1 MPPLPNAHILFVL
14 VLTLVALVLFATD
27 RLRLDNAAL
36 LVFIV
41 LLVGF
46 ASAPYSLED
55 GGTFDPI
62 RLLEPFGNEALVA
75 VCALMVLGKGIE
87 TTRALQPLITF
98 VSHQWGPQPRL
109 TMLVIMVVA
118 AVLSAF
124 MNNTPI
130 VVLLLPALI
139 AVARQNDLAPSK
151 LLLPIGLVTII
162 GGMSTTI
169 GTSTNLLIATLS
181 RQIADVHFGMFDFS
195 WYVLIAGSAGIVYLW
210 LAGPKLAPWR
220 ADRAEPE
227 PGREFVAT
235 LQIRPESRTDGETV
249 AEFLKSSKH
258 MLDIDRIERGGATVA
273 PLPSVM
279 LQAGDVVYVRGSR
292 DALKEAEHRFEVS
305 LTDPE
310 TDEYRRLAS
319 QPQLAELLIGRHS
332 DLRGTTLREAQ
343 TPDRFGITIVAL
355 HRPDPHRRR
364 LEQSLSDIEL
374 QEGDILLCEATEAQL
389 KEAAAKTDL
398 LRLHGSYELA
408 PTTRAWVALAITAA
422 VVAVAAVGLLPIAI
436 SALAGVGLMLITKC
450 LAWRHVRDA
459 LSTNVI
465 LVIVVSL
472 ALGQALIV
480 TGGADYLARLF
491 SHLFA
496 DASAF
501 TVILALMLVAAT
513 LTNVVTNNAAAV
525 IVTPIAVEIANQLGI
540 ELRAVVLAVLF
551 GANLSFITPIGYQ
564 TNLLVFSAGN
574 YRFSDFFRVGGP
586 LMLGML
592 LILAWLIR
600 LRFGL

>member
-1 MPPLPNAHILFVL
+1 MPELPNIHILFVL
-14 VLTLVALVLFATD
+14 VLTTVALALFATD

-36 LVFIV
+36 LVFVV

-46 ASAPYSLED
+46 AAAPYSLED
-55 GGTFDPI
+55 GGTYDPI

-87 TTRALQPLITF
+87 TTRALQPLITY
-98 VSHQWGPQPRL
+98 VSRQWGPQPRL

-130 VVLLLPALI
+130 VVLMLPALI
-139 AVARQNDLAPSK
+139 AVARQNDVAPSR

-169 GTSTNLLIATLS
+169 GTSTNLLIAALS
-181 RQIADVHFGMFDFS
+181 KQVAGVRFEMFDFS

-210 LAGPKLAPWR
+210 LAGPKLSPQR
-220 ADRAEPE
+220 ADRPE
-227 PGREFVAT
+227 RAPGREYLAT
-235 LQIRPESRTDGETV
+235 LRIREGSSTDGETV
-249 AEFLKSSKH
+249 AEFLKSCKH
-258 MLDIDRIERGGATVA
+258 SLAIDRIQRDGSVV
-273 PLPSVM
+273 PLPTVT
-279 LQAGDVVYVRGSR
+279 LRAGDVVYVRGSR
-292 DALKEAEHRFEVS
+292 EALKEAEHKLEVS

-310 TDEYRRLAS
+310 TDEYRRLANE
-319 QPQLAELLIGRHS
+319 PQLAELVIGRHS
-332 DLRGTTLREAQ
+332 ELRGKTLREAR

-355 HRPDPHRRR
+355 HRPDPRRR
-364 LEQSLSDIEL
+364 RSRSLLDIEL
-374 QEGDILLCEATEAQL
+374 REGDILLCEATEPQL
-389 KEAAAKTDL
+389 GEAIAKTDL
-398 LRLHGSYELA
+398 LRLHGSSELP
-408 PTTRAWVALAITAA
+408 PTSRSWVALAITAA
-422 VVAVAAVGLLPIAI
+422 VVIVAAVGLLPIAI
-436 SALAGVGLMLITKC
+436 SALAGVGLMLMSRC

-472 ALGQALIV
+472 ALGQAMIV
-480 TGGADYLARLF
+480 TGGADYLAQVF

-501 TVILALMLVAAT
+501 VVILAIMLAAAI

-525 IVTPIAVEIANQLGI
+525 IVTPIAVEIAAQLGI
-540 ELRAVVLAVLF
+540 DTRAVVLAVLF

-574 YRFSDFFRVGGP
+574 YRFTDFLKVGGP
-586 LMLGML
+586 LLIGML
-592 LILAWLIR
+592 LIFAWLIR
-600 LRFGL
+600 IRFGL

>member
-1 MPPLPNAHILFVL
+1 MPELPNIHILFVL
-14 VLTLVALVLFATD
+14 ALTVVALALFATD

-36 LVFIV
+36 LVFIA

-46 ASAPYSLED
+46 AAAPYSLQD
-55 GGTFDPI
+55 GGTYDPI

-87 TTRALQPLITF
+87 TTRALQPLISF
-98 VSHQWGPQPRL
+98 VSRQWGPQPRL

-139 AVARQNDLAPSK
+139 AVARQNDVAPSR

-169 GTSTNLLIATLS
+169 GTSTNLLVVTLS
-181 RQIADVHFGMFDFS
+181 KQVAGVEFEMFDFS
-195 WYVLIAGSAGIVYLW
+195 WYVLIAGGAGIVYLW
-210 LAGPKLAPWR
+210 LAGPKLSPWR
-220 ADRAEPE
+220 ADRPE
-227 PGREFVAT
+227 SAPGREYLAT
-235 LQIRPESRTDGETV
+235 LRIQEGSSTDGETV
-249 AEFLKSSKH
+249 AEFLKSCKH
-258 MLDIDRIERGGATVA
+258 SLAIDRIERKGSIV
-273 PLPSVM
+273 PLPTVT
-279 LQAGDVVYVRGSR
+279 LRAGDAVYVRGSR
-292 DALKEAEHRFEVS
+292 DALKEAEHKLEVS

-310 TDEYRRLAS
+310 TDEYRRLANE
-319 QPQLAELLIGRHS
+319 PQLVELLIGRHS
-332 DLRGTTLREAQ
+332 ELRGNTLREAR
-343 TPDRFGITIVAL
+343 TPDRFGITVVAL
-355 HRPDPHRRR
+355 HRPDPRRR
-364 LEQSLSDIEL
+364 RQSRSLLDIEL
-374 QEGDILLCEATEAQL
+374 QEGDILLCEAAEPQISEAV
-389 KEAAAKTDL
+389 AKTDL
-398 LRLHGSYELA
+398 LRLHGSSELA
-408 PTTRAWVALAITAA
+408 PTSRSWIALAITAA
-422 VVAVAAVGLLPIAI
+422 VVIVAALGLLPIAI
-436 SALAGVGLMLITKC
+436 SALAGVGLMLMSRC

-472 ALGQALIV
+472 ALGQAMIV
-480 TGGADYLARLF
+480 TGGADYLAQVF

-501 TVILALMLVAAT
+501 VVILAVMLVAAI

-525 IVTPIAVEIANQLGI
+525 IVTPIAVEIAAQLGI
-540 ELRAVVLAVLF
+540 DTRAVLLAVLF

-574 YRFSDFFRVGGP
+574 YRFSDFLKVGGP
-586 LMLGML
+586 LLIGML
-592 LILAWLIR
+592 LIFAWLISI
-600 LRFGL
+600 RFSL